1 MSNNSDLHIS
11 AAYGGEGWQPRSRPL
26 RDEVDSIWGSFGM
39 DSEWAPLKAVLL
51 HRPGVELAVADDPAS
66 VQFEESVDYD
76 LARAQHDSIA
86 QAYRDAGVTVHYLEM
101 KGEAQPNQMFMAD
114 LMFMTPEGMILAR
127 PASDV
132 RAGEERQAARKLAE
146 LGIPIVRSISGLGTF
161 EGADALWLD
170 STTVILGRG
179 LRTNAVGIAQITNVL
194 EEMGVTVIPVDL
206 PFGTMHLMGMLRI
219 ADRDLATV
227 HPRQLAVSGVEALC
241 ERGYQIAFLPDEHEA
256 HSRSAHN
263 YVTVGP
269 REILM
274 PGDCPITQA
283 FYESHGITCH
293 TVDVSELRKAA
304 GAIGCLSGI
313 LQREMTPCRP

>member
-1 MSNNSDLHIS
+1 MSKNSYFHIS

-26 RDEVDSIWGSFGM
+26 RDEVDSVWGSFGM

-51 HRPGVELAVADDPAS
+51 HRPGVELEIADDPAS
-66 VQFEESVDYD
+66 VQFEDRVDYD
-76 LARAQHDSIA
+76 LARAQHDAIA
-86 QAYRDAGVTVHYLEM
+86 LAYRDAGVTVHYLDPEV
-101 KGEAQPNQMFMAD
+101 EVPPNQMFMAD

-146 LGIPIVRSISGLGTF
+146 LGIPIVRSISGVGTF

-170 STTVILGRG
+170 PATVILGRG
-179 LRTNAVGIAQITNVL
+179 LRTNATGVAQIRSVL

-206 PFGTMHLMGMLRI
+206 PYGTMHLMGMLRI

-227 HPRQLAVSGVEALC
+227 TPRQLAVSAVEALR
-241 ERGYQIAFLPDEHEA
+241 ERCYQIAFLPNEHEA
-256 HSRSAHN
+256 HLLSAHN
-263 YVTVGP
+263 YVTLGP

-274 PGDCPITQA
+274 PANCPATQA
-283 FYESHGITCH
+283 FYERHGITCH
-293 TVDVSELRKAA
+293 TVDVNELRKAA

-313 LQREMTPCRP
+313 LKREMVG

>member
-1 MSNNSDLHIS
+1 MSENSYFRIS
-11 AAYGGEGWQPRSRPL
+11 AAYGSEGWQPRSHSL
-26 RDEVDSIWGSFGM
+26 RAEADNVWGSFGM

-51 HRPGVELAVADDPAS
+51 HRPGSEIEVSVDPQR
-66 VQFEESVDYD
+66 VQFEEAVDYD
-76 LARAQHDSIA
+76 LARTQHDAIA
-86 QAYRDAGVTVHYLEM
+86 QAYRAAGVTVHYLAPED
-101 KGEAQPNQMFMAD
+101 EVPPNQMFMAD

-132 RAGEERQAARKLAE
+132 RAGEERHAARKLAE

-170 STTVILGRG
+170 PTTVILGRG
-179 LRTNAVGIAQITNVL
+179 LRTNPVGVAQITSVL
-194 EEMGVTVIPVDL
+194 EEMGVAVIPVDL

-219 ADRDLATV
+219 VDGDLATAY
-227 HPRQLAVSGVEALC
+227 PRQLAVSGVEALR

-256 HSRSAHN
+256 HHRSAHN

-274 PGDCPITQA
+274 SSNCPITQA
-283 FYESHGITCH
+283 FYERHGITCH

-313 LQREMTPCRP
+313 LQREMIG

>member
-1 MSNNSDLHIS
+1 MSENSYFRIS

-26 RDEVDSIWGSFGM
+26 RAEADNVWGSFGM

-51 HRPGVELAVADDPAS
+51 HRPGPEIEVSVDPQS
-66 VQFEESVDYD
+66 VQFEEPVDYD
-76 LARAQHDSIA
+76 LARTQHDAIA
-86 QAYRDAGVTVHYLEM
+86 QAYRDIGVTVHHLAPE
-101 KGEAQPNQMFMAD
+101 EEVPPNQMFMAD

-132 RAGEERQAARKLAE
+132 RAGEERHAARKLAE
-146 LGIPIVRSISGLGTF
+146 LGIPIVRSISGAGTF

-170 STTVILGRG
+170 PTTVILGRG
-179 LRTNAVGIAQITNVL
+179 LRTNAVGIAQLTTVL

-219 ADRDLATV
+219 VDRDLATV
-227 HPRQLAVSGVEALC
+227 YPRQLAVTGVEALR

-256 HSRSAHN
+256 HHRSAHN

-274 PGDCPITQA
+274 SGNCPITQA
-283 FYESHGITCH
+283 FYESHGIICH

-313 LQREMTPCRP
+313 LQREVIG